1 MQVILKSKR
10 TCTVAANENHK
21 DIDDFLFCDK
31 KQAEFR
37 I

>member
-10 TCTVAANENHK
+10 TCIVAANENHK
-21 DIDDFLFCDK
+21 NIDDFLFCDM
-31 KQAEFR
+31 